1 MILSL
6 QEIGA
11 MNTMMKND
19 ELVLNKKNKKIHDY
33 CSLPYLTP
41 SASASNSSV
50 KICFHILDLD
60 TYLLY
65 ILHVMYLVAMYHQR
79 QRETLGLSPHLRTP
93 ISLFPLMLQI
103 IAFWGITSF
112 LQLSLSNYM
121 VGCWPSK
128 KWAFMVLTT
137 NFLALHYLEK
147 CQKDL
152 AIASMPTQTDLAG

>member
-19 ELVLNKKNKKIHDY
+19 ELVLNKEKKIHDY

-41 SASASNSSV
+41 SASASNSCV
-50 KICFHILDLD
+50 KICFHILYLD

-137 NFLALHYLEK
+137 NFWPFTTLKNVKKTLQLHLCLLK
-147 CQKDL
+147 L
-152 AIASMPTQTDLAG
+152 T